1 MNRHPFEPLSA
12 ALGIIAIAIG
22 LAVMTGSIDNIS
34 SNGGAWVAAA
44 ALVLGLGLIPRAQR
58 RITPEVDSPSDIDHA
73 TET

>member
-22 LAVMTGSIDNIS
+22 LAVMTGSIDDIA
-34 SNGGAWVAAA
+34 SNGGAWLAVA

-58 RITPEVDSPSDIDHA
+58 RITPVVDGRSA
-73 TET
+73 TDDGNET

>member
-22 LAVMTGSIDNIS
+22 LAVMTGSTDDIA
-34 SNGGAWVAAA
+34 SNGGAWLAVP

-58 RITPEVDSPSDIDHA
+58 RITPEIDSPSSIDHGN
-73 TET
+73 ET

>member
-22 LAVMTGSIDNIS
+22 LAVMTDSTDDIA
-34 SNGGAWVAAA
+34 SNGGAWLAIA

-58 RITPEVDSPSDIDHA
+58 RITPDVGSPSGIDHPN
-73 TET
+73 ET